1 MSLRT
6 LVVSIALAGAA
17 SVAPWVAVAA
27 NEVVSGTATKA
38 SSSSSFA
45 QGEVKRI
52 DAGQGK
58 LTLKHGP
65 IENLGMPGMTMV
77 FRADASV
84 LAQLQV
90 GDQIRFKADK
100 VDGTI
105 QITELQK

>member
-27 NEVVSGTATKA
+27 NEFGGTVTKA
-38 SSSSSFA
+38 SSSSRFTL
-45 QGEVKRI
+45 GEVKRI

-58 LTLKHGP
+58 LTVKHGP

>member
-17 SVAPWVAVAA
+17 SVAPWVVVAA
-27 NEVVSGTATKA
+27 NEFGGTVTKA
-38 SSSSSFA
+38 SSSSSFTP
-45 QGEVKRI
+45 GEVKRI

-77 FRADASV
+77 FRTDASV
-84 LAQLQV
+84 LAQLLV

-105 QITELQK
+105 QITELHK

>member
-6 LVVSIALAGAA
+6 LVVSIALAGVA

-27 NEVVSGTATKA
+27 NEVSGTATKA
-38 SSSSSFA
+38 SSSSSFT

-84 LAQLQV
+84 LAQLLV